1 MEGEWETAVLGVSG
15 SNPTPG
21 KTFFSILILR
31 IYFENLQKSKCTFL
45 DKNKNKFYAK
55 EV

>member
-1 MEGEWETAVLGVSG
+1 MLGVSG

-21 KTFFSILILR
+21 TIFFSIFILW
-31 IYFENLQKSKCTFL
+31 INSENLEKRKCTFL